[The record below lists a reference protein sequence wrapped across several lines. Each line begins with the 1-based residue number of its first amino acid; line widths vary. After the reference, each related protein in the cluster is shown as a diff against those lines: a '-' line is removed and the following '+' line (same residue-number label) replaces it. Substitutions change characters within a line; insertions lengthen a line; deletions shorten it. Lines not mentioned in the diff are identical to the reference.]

1 MATMYEIMK
10 SSDQRNTSITAFN
23 KIMKSS
29 DQRVNVMIYNYLGVL
44 QNVLLEAISADN
56 CIYGYKNV
64 IILEE

>member
-1 MATMYEIMK
+1 MK

-44 QNVLLEAISADN
+44 QNVLLSITPEAISAHN

-64 IILEE
+64 IILKE